1 MPEGAFRQL
10 MVDEVGQRTGVTQ
23 QRLDQMAESA
33 QSTRLPKAELDQGSV
48 GSAREVTGERAGTN
62 DQSSGEDSVD
72 TDLALLVM
80 HPELAEDLPPSVI
93 EALEDDGPDQVLELV
108 CKTIRAEGLKTP
120 GQLIQRF
127 SGSPIVTRLK
137 GAFDYKP
144 VLDVS
149 YLKSELV
156 SRLHHRAARA
166 ERRRSQVA
174 MSALVHKSPSLLS
187 DGERQA
193 LRDYYAQ
200 EKSNE

>member
-1 MPEGAFRQL
+1 
-10 MVDEVGQRTGVTQ
+10 
-23 QRLDQMAESA
+23 
-33 QSTRLPKAELDQGSV
+33 
-48 GSAREVTGERAGTN
+48 
-62 DQSSGEDSVD
+62 
-72 TDLALLVM
+72 M

-93 EALEDDGPDQVLELV
+93 EALEDDGPDQVLKLV

-137 GAFDYKP
+137 GSFDYKP

-200 EKSNE
+200 EKGNE